1 MSTNKLHANAYE
13 AQLTTEEREQL
24 HTLLNQPNLSLADIQ
39 AQAPPWHSGPAAG
52 AKPSLMALSRMAARL
67 RTDEFISDT
76 ESHGEALL
84 AISQQL
90 QHDPVLSCDSSQMTD
105 HLCRLLS
112 QELIG
117 DILSHRNV
125 RYRAPQMRVLL
136 KRQDQY
142 LDKAKFQRDTC
153 EILIKWYNHDQIK
166 QTLQSD
172 SDHAT
177 KIQEIGRTIFGD
189 NW

>member
-24 HTLLNQPNLSLADIQ
+24 QALLNQPNLSLADIQ

-67 RTDEFISDT
+67 RAEDFLSDT

-90 QHDPVLSCDSSQMTD
+90 
-105 HLCRLLS
+105 HLRRQLVISIRHLPS
-112 QELIG
+112 TILTSLVIG
-117 DILSHRNV
+117 H
-125 RYRAPQMRVLL
+125 
-136 KRQDQY
+136 
-142 LDKAKFQRDTC
+142 
-153 EILIKWYNHDQIK
+153 
-166 QTLQSD
+166 
-172 SDHAT
+172 
-177 KIQEIGRTIFGD
+177 
-189 NW
+189 